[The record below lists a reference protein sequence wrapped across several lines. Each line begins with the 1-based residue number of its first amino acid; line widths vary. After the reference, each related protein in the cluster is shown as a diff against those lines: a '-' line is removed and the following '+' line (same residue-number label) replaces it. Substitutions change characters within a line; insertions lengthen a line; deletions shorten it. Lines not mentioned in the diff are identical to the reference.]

1 MTAPTKSFM
10 QAPLSNEAGDA
21 LAVILGLPYDCGS
34 DPLRIGARSGPESIR
49 QQSHLISPF
58 DGASNINPITD
69 LKVRDLGDSPVTLND
84 IELTFQQIEVAMT
97 QAMQNNAVP
106 ITLGGDG
113 AVALPQMRALSKK
126 HPDLIALHFDA
137 HTDAYPLDEY
147 SNATPFTHAVH
158 EQLICPQKSFH
169 IGRRGSHFVP
179 GVVDYCRELGYNL
192 IDSESLF
199 KRGFADVM
207 QEVKQCVA
215 QRPVYLCFDMDF
227 FDPSAAPGVCS
238 PTFGGATSRE
248 GLELLRMCSGLNIV
262 GADVNTISP
271 AHDSLG
277 MSAQLAATVVYEIM
291 LMLAKKRAKG
301 KR

>member
-1 MTAPTKSFM
+1 MTAPISGFM

-34 DPLRIGARSGPESIR
+34 DPLRIGARAGPESIR
-49 QQSHLISPF
+49 QQSYLISPF

-69 LKVRDLGDSPVTLND
+69 LKVRDLGDSPVTIGD
-84 IELTFQQIEVAMT
+84 IELTYQQIESAMSK
-97 QAMQNNAVP
+97 AMVNDAIP

-113 AVALPQMRALSKK
+113 AIALPQMRALAKK
-126 HPDLIALHFDA
+126 HPGLVALHFDA

-147 SNATPFTHAVH
+147 SNATPFSHAVH
-158 EQLICPQKSFH
+158 EKLICPQKSYH

-179 GVVDYCRELGYNL
+179 GVVDYCKELGYNL
-192 IDSESLF
+192 IDSQTLF

-207 QEVKQCVA
+207 SEVKDCIG

-238 PTFGGATSRE
+238 PTFGGVTSRE
-248 GLELLRMCSGLNIV
+248 GLEILRMCSGLNIV

-291 LMLAKKRAKG
+291 LLLAQKIKETS
-301 KR
+301 